1 MYLSENATNTTL
13 SGKQM
18 LKACNHTTNNYNKVR
33 IPNLSSMCEKKVVEL
48 HYKSINTSA
57 NKITVAN
64 ATVVADPAAMNT
76 PVINMI

>member
-1 MYLSENATNTTL
+1 
-13 SGKQM
+13 
-18 LKACNHTTNNYNKVR
+18 
-33 IPNLSSMCEKKVVEL
+33 MCEKKVVEL